1 MISFE
6 NASSLLKRF
15 GISISPTGLWE
26 RIQKLGDKVRR

>member
-15 GISISPTGLWE
+15 GISISPTGLWKW
-26 RIQKLGDKVRR
+26 IQKLGDKVRR